1 MVDVN
6 LNGGNFILLLVVCC
20 KRYFYIV
27 ISSILI
33 EVWINLKD
41 EKYIWYIGVYYN
53 VYLYV
58 VYKMSKVGVNIYLN
72 EISFMVV
79 KVLY

>member
-1 MVDVN
+1 MVVYDKGFLDKV
-6 LNGGNFILLLVVCC
+6 
-20 KRYFYIV
+20 R
-27 ISSILI
+27 ILI

-79 KVLY
+79 CYKCYINIVE